1 MIQNRVAHLDVMLH
15 ARQREETEAM
25 QSLAAARGEVRNVE
39 GKIGQLEEAM
49 AAHMAAAR
57 RQVLEGR
64 RPALRTDWNA
74 VAEIAAAVENRSR
87 LLAEA
92 TEVMKQRRSAL
103 LEAMKRRKAAGRLRE
118 RVLAREALRRRRMD
132 VKELDATPA
141 AYAAATSAWNL

>member
-1 MIQNRVAHLDVMLH
+1 MIQNRTAHLDVMLH

-39 GKIGQLEEAM
+39 RKIGQLEEAM
-49 AAHMAAAR
+49 AAHMVAAR
-57 RQVLEGR
+57 RQVLEGC
-64 RPALRTDWNA
+64 RPALRTGWNA
-74 VAEIAAAVENRSR
+74 VADIAAAVENQAR

-92 TEVMKQRRSAL
+92 GEVMKQRRSAL
-103 LEAMKRRKAAGRLRE
+103 LEAMKRRKAVARLRE

-132 VKELDATPA
+132 VKELDETHA